1 MPLSTGK
8 SKEAF
13 SNNVEVEMNAG
24 KPQKEALA
32 IAYSKQREA
41 ADVDCDVAED
51 MDVDTSEG
59 KIDRSAF
66 VFMRARKPYKTFAQC
81 KTCAFFNPA
90 IERCEN
96 FGPDNVVKARG
107 SCGVYA
113 FGPENTTALP
123 QSRITPTEAGYVER
137 PVRCEDCKFFDPN
150 DEPQPHCDLYTQ
162 LNLMQPGVW
171 NLDRYVNGYD
181 CCNANTEGSRDP
193 AVFGPLGPI
202 MHEDV
207 IASDST
213 LPEGTQG
220 TPNIAMDRAPSM
232 RTKDVDGRL
241 HVKDCNVSKANVC
254 PYIGHEIPD
263 WQNLGLEADRVY
275 YLYRDAAA
283 LAEAAS
289 TMERVPLMMRH
300 VASTAARPQKETIV
314 GTVSNIRWIAPYL
327 RGDLTVWDAVAIEA
341 VESQRQCE
349 LSPGYRYTPVMES
362 GMSPEGE
369 RYDGRMMGP
378 IVFNH
383 LALVD
388 TGRTGPDVVVNDSAA

>member
-1 MPLSTGK
+1 MPLKTGK

-13 SNNVEVEMNAG
+13 SHNVEVEMNAG
-24 KPQKEALA
+24 KPQKQAVA

-41 ADVDCDVAED
+41 KDVDIDVED
-51 MDVDTSEG
+51 
-59 KIDRSAF
+59 
-66 VFMRARKPYKTFAQC
+66 
-81 KTCAFFNPA
+81 
-90 IERCEN
+90 
-96 FGPDNVVKARG
+96 DNVEVELEEAIVAGEKEAKHQKKAL
-107 SCGVYA
+107 A
-113 FGPENTTALP
+113 
-123 QSRITPTEAGYVER
+123 EAAAT
-137 PVRCEDCKFFDPN
+137 
-150 DEPQPHCDLYTQ
+150 DEAPRRL
-162 LNLMQPGVW
+162 
-171 NLDRYVNGYD
+171 
-181 CCNANTEGSRDP
+181 
-193 AVFGPLGPI
+193 
-202 MHEDV
+202 
-207 IASDST
+207 
-213 LPEGTQG
+213 
-220 TPNIAMDRAPSM
+220 AMDRAPSM

-263 WQNLGLEADRVY
+263 WQQLGLEADRVY
-275 YLYRDAAA
+275 YLYRDATA

-362 GMSPEGE
+362 GVSPEGE

-388 TGRTGPDVVVNDSAA
+388 TGRTGPDVVVNDRAS